1 MSEVK
6 LKIEDSYLSTF
17 LQLVESLK
25 YVSVEQ
31 VKTPRASK
39 KIGLVTLPKDHP
51 LREAIKSIR
60 PFVPLQVLAKEQ
72 NYTKTNWAQLDKMV
86 ETMDIQ
92 EPLEELLE
100 QLKS

>member
-17 LQLVESLK
+17 LQLVQSLK

-31 VKTPRASK
+31 VKTPRVSK
-39 KIGLVTLPKDHP
+39 KNGLVTLPKDHP
-51 LREAIKSIR
+51 LHEAIKPIR
-60 PFVPLQVLAKEQ
+60 PFVPLQELAKEQ
-72 NYTKTNWAQLDKMV
+72 NYTKTDWAQLDKMV

-100 QLKS
+100 QLRA